1 MFLFFLCPFLTLGQ
15 ENSDSL
21 KYYYYSIVEPTEKSD
36 IPSAVNFF
44 ENYKRIRLESKDT
57 LQAVYSSR
65 LISQAAHYVGDVNE
79 SELEAVDGLKLI
91 GEKKSE
97 AYDEH
102 RMGLY
107 TQLGMVYR
115 KLKDY
120 DQALTN
126 YDKALGFKLHPK
138 ERINL
143 LNNKANAFKA
153 KGDYINAQAIL
164 QNALEISIRKKLT
177 MSHALILDNLGE
189 VQQRLNNPE
198 SLNTLHKALKLRLS
212 SENLKYRFTSYLSL
226 ADYYKTS
233 NPDSS
238 NYYARKAQVTA
249 EKLKNKAYKLE
260 ALSTLLKN
268 SSDPNIREFIVLSDS
283 ISTAIQNEDN
293 KYAQRKWNVLKAEQ
307 QTELAKIEK
316 QEERNKRILYQWIGV
331 LIVVIGILLFL
342 VFRLKHKREQTKQV
356 YTTETRI
363 SKKVHDEVANDLY
376 KLMAKIQTSHDTD
389 EVLLDDLEAV
399 YQKTRDISKESS
411 LIPVDKNF
419 GNVIKGLL
427 MDYQSDNLNVITK
440 NLGNIT
446 WDDISEVKKITLYR
460 VLQELMTNMRKHSKA
475 TIVVITAKQSG
486 KKLDVTYTDNG
497 VGSELKKHNGL
508 LNTENRIRSV
518 NGTIIFDTTI
528 NKGFTAKIR
537 L

>member
-1 MFLFFLCPFLTLGQ
+1 
-15 ENSDSL
+15 
-21 KYYYYSIVEPTEKSD
+21 
-36 IPSAVNFF
+36 
-44 ENYKRIRLESKDT
+44 
-57 LQAVYSSR
+57 
-65 LISQAAHYVGDVNE
+65 
-79 SELEAVDGLKLI
+79 
-91 GEKKSE
+91 
-97 AYDEH
+97 
-102 RMGLY
+102 
-107 TQLGMVYR
+107 
-115 KLKDY
+115 
-120 DQALTN
+120 
-126 YDKALGFKLHPK
+126 
-138 ERINL
+138 
-143 LNNKANAFKA
+143 
-153 KGDYINAQAIL
+153 
-164 QNALEISIRKKLT
+164 
-177 MSHALILDNLGE
+177 
-189 VQQRLNNPE
+189 
-198 SLNTLHKALKLRLS
+198 LS

>member
-1 MFLFFLCPFLTLGQ
+1 MFLFCLYPVLLLGQ
-15 ENSDSL
+15 KNSDSL
-21 KYYYYSIVEPTEKSD
+21 TYYYYSIVEPNEKSD
-36 IPSAVNFF
+36 IPAAINFF
-44 ENYKRIRLESKDT
+44 KNYKIISLESKDT

-115 KLKDY
+115 KIKDY
-120 DQALTN
+120 NQALTN
-126 YDKALGFKLHPK
+126 YNKALGFKLHPE

-143 LNNKANAFKA
+143 LNNKANVFKA
-153 KGDYINAQAIL
+153 KEQYENAQDIL
-164 QNALEISIRKKLT
+164 QNALEITIREELT

-189 VQQRLNNPE
+189 VQHRLNDPE
-198 SLNTLHKALKLRLS
+198 SLNTLHKALNLRLS
-212 SENLKYRFTSYLSL
+212 SENLKYRFTSYISL
-226 ADYYKTS
+226 ADYHITS
-233 NPDSS
+233 NRDSS
-238 NYYARKAQVTA
+238 NYYARKAQVIA

-260 ALSTLLKN
+260 ALNVLLNN

-293 KYAQRKWNVLKAEQ
+293 KYADRKWNVLKAEQ
-307 QTELAKIEK
+307 KTELAKIEK
-316 QEERNKRILYQWIGV
+316 QEERKKRILYQWIGA

-342 VFRLKHKREQTKQV
+342 VFRLKHKRERTKQV

-376 KLMAKIQTSHDTD
+376 KIMAKIQTTPYTS
-389 EVLLDDLEAV
+389 EALLDDLELV
-399 YQKTRDISKESS
+399 YHKTRDISKESS
-411 LIPVDKNF
+411 LIQMEEDF
-419 GNVIKGLL
+419 GNVIRGLL
-427 MDYQSDNLNVITK
+427 LDYQSDNLNVITK
-440 NLGNIT
+440 NLGTIT
-446 WDDISEVKKITLYR
+446 WNDISEVKKITLYR
-460 VLQELMTNMRKHSKA
+460 VLQELMTNMRKHSRA

-497 VGSELKKHNGL
+497 VGSELKKRTGL

-518 NGTIIFDTTI
+518 NGTIIFESSI
-528 NKGFTAKIR
+528 NKGFTAKIS